1 MINIKKI
8 TNNIN
13 KKGSTIQK
21 HFFEIVYNIN
31 INLNEKNDVYINW
44 LNSFIYCYGDLNKK
58 DNTANAKKCV
68 ETINKLYG
76 VNIKNDNIYKF
87 IFSLQATYT
96 TLLKLIVFDSFFI
109 NEELKINEKEF
120 ISLMNWEIIE
130 KTLGR
135 KIWSIDWFFI
145 ITDYWKQIGDL
156 INKFNRDILGYKDDE
171 NIDYNVSE
179 EFKKLYEYL
188 FPKEIRHSL
197 GEYYTPFF
205 LTEDIY
211 KNINQYHSINNKTTF
226 IDPTCGSGVFLECL
240 LKNNENIS
248 TNNIYGFDINLIA
261 VLTTKIVIIY
271 NRGINAKIN
280 IYQNDILMYP
290 DLIDKDAL
298 SESCYNIYIFGNKFP
313 FPKEMYL
320 DKQKLLKY
328 IQDSINGKETELYE
342 QIKKYDN
349 VSREIYI
356 NLLKERIEAIY
367 I

>member
-120 ISLMNWEIIE
+120 ISLMN
-130 KTLGR
+130 
-135 KIWSIDWFFI
+135 
-145 ITDYWKQIGDL
+145 
-156 INKFNRDILGYKDDE
+156 
-171 NIDYNVSE
+171 
-179 EFKKLYEYL
+179 
-188 FPKEIRHSL
+188 
-197 GEYYTPFF
+197 
-205 LTEDIY
+205 
-211 KNINQYHSINNKTTF
+211 
-226 IDPTCGSGVFLECL
+226 
-240 LKNNENIS
+240 
-248 TNNIYGFDINLIA
+248 
-261 VLTTKIVIIY
+261 
-271 NRGINAKIN
+271 
-280 IYQNDILMYP
+280 
-290 DLIDKDAL
+290 
-298 SESCYNIYIFGNKFP
+298 
-313 FPKEMYL
+313 
-320 DKQKLLKY
+320 
-328 IQDSINGKETELYE
+328 
-342 QIKKYDN
+342 
-349 VSREIYI
+349 
-356 NLLKERIEAIY
+356 
-367 I
+367 